1 MIAYYRLVLLASIVS
16 FHSLSA
22 QHPREV
28 IETFFEAFHR
38 KDTTSLKN
46 FFTIDAG
53 LVSVQNSLIGVRT
66 KEESVADFIQ
76 AIGAIPA
83 DLSFEERLL
92 DFKVVDASGMTLV
105 FTPYEFYV
113 NRSFSHCGTNVFTLI
128 KKESQWKILALYDT
142 RNKSCE
148 FSNQTN

>member
-1 MIAYYRLVLLASIVS
+1 MIANYRLFLLASIVS
-16 FHSLSA
+16 FHLSSA
-22 QHPREV
+22 QQPKEV
-28 IETFFEAFHR
+28 IESFFEAFHQ
-38 KDTTSLKN
+38 KDTTSLQD

-53 LVSVQNSLIGVRT
+53 LVSVQNSLSGVRT

-92 DFKVVDASGMTLV
+92 DFKVIDASGMTLV

-113 NRSFSHCGTNVFTLI
+113 NESFSHCGTNVFTLV

>member
-1 MIAYYRLVLLASIVS
+1 MIAKYGLLTLTLLLS

-22 QHPREV
+22 QQPKEV
-28 IETFFEAFHR
+28 IDIFFEAFHQ
-38 KDTTSLKN
+38 KDTTSLKD
-46 FFTIDAG
+46 FFIIDAR
-53 LVSVQNSLIGVRT
+53 LASVQNSLSGVKT
-66 KEESVADFIQ
+66 KEDSVEDFIQ
-76 AIGAIPA
+76 AIGSIPD

-92 DFKVVDASGMTLV
+92 GFNIVDASGMTLV

-113 NRSFSHCGTNVFTLI
+113 NGRFSHCGTNVFTLVE
-128 KKESQWKILALYDT
+128 KESKWKILALYDT

>member
-1 MIAYYRLVLLASIVS
+1 MIASYRLLLLTLLLS
-16 FHSLSA
+16 FHPLRA

-28 IETFFEAFHR
+28 IETFFEAFHQ

-53 LVSVQNSLIGVRT
+53 LVSVQNSLGGVRT
-66 KEESVADFIQ
+66 KEESVEDFIQ
-76 AIGAIPA
+76 AIGSIPD

-92 DFKVVDASGMTLV
+92 GFNIVDANGMTLV

-113 NRSFSHCGTNVFTLI
+113 NGRFSHCGTNVFTLV
-128 KKESQWKILALYDT
+128 KKESKWEILALYDT

>member
-1 MIAYYRLVLLASIVS
+1 MIANYRLLLLILLMS

-28 IETFFEAFHR
+28 IETFFEAFHQ
-38 KDTTSLKN
+38 KDTTSLKD
-46 FFTIDAG
+46 FFTFDAS
-53 LVSVQNSLIGVRT
+53 LVSVQNSSTSVRT
-66 KEESVADFIQ
+66 KEESVEDFIQ
-76 AIGAIPA
+76 AIGAIPN

-92 DFKVVDASGMTLV
+92 NFNIVDANGMTLV

-113 NRSFSHCGTNVFTLI
+113 NGSFSHCGTNVFTLVE
-128 KKESQWKILALYDT
+128 KESEWKILALYDT

>member
-1 MIAYYRLVLLASIVS
+1 MIASYRLLLLTLLLS
-16 FHSLSA
+16 FHPLRA

-28 IETFFEAFHR
+28 IETFFEAFHQ

-53 LVSVQNSLIGVRT
+53 LVSVQNSLGGVRT
-66 KEESVADFIQ
+66 KEESVEDFIQ
-76 AIGAIPA
+76 AIGSIPD

-92 DFKVVDASGMTLV
+92 GFNIVDASGMTLV

-113 NRSFSHCGTNVFTLI
+113 NGRFSHCGTNVFTLV
-128 KKESQWKILALYDT
+128 KKESKWEILALYDT

>member
-1 MIAYYRLVLLASIVS
+1 
-16 FHSLSA
+16 A

-28 IETFFEAFHR
+28 IETFFEAFHQ

-46 FFTIDAG
+46 FFTIDSG
-53 LVSVQNSLIGVRT
+53 LVSVQNTLSGIRT
-66 KEESVADFIQ
+66 KKESVADFIQ
-76 AIGAIPA
+76 TIGAIPA

-92 DFKVVDASGMTLV
+92 DFKVVDASVMTLV
-105 FTPYEFYV
+105 FTPYQFYI
-113 NRSFSHCGTNVFTLI
+113 NGSFSHCGTNVFTLI

>member
-1 MIAYYRLVLLASIVS
+1 MIAYYRLLLLASIVS

-28 IETFFEAFHR
+28 IETFFEAFHQ

-53 LVSVQNSLIGVRT
+53 LVSVQNSLSGVRT

-92 DFKVVDASGMTLV
+92 DFNVVDASGMTLV
-105 FTPYEFYV
+105 LTPYEFYV
-113 NRSFSHCGTNVFTLI
+113 NGSFSHCGTNVFTLV
-128 KKESQWKILALYDT
+128 KKESKWKILALYDT

>member
-1 MIAYYRLVLLASIVS
+1 MIASYRLLLLTLLLS
-16 FHSLSA
+16 FHPLRA

-28 IETFFEAFHR
+28 IETFFEAFHQ

-53 LVSVQNSLIGVRT
+53 LVSVQNSLGGVRT
-66 KEESVADFIQ
+66 KEESVEDFIQ
-76 AIGAIPA
+76 AIGSIPD

-92 DFKVVDASGMTLV
+92 GFNIVDASGMTLV

-113 NRSFSHCGTNVFTLI
+113 NGRFSHCGTNVFTLV
-128 KKESQWKILALYDT
+128 KKESKWKILALYDT

>member
-1 MIAYYRLVLLASIVS
+1 MIANYRLLLLASIVS
-16 FHSLSA
+16 FHLLSA
-22 QHPREV
+22 QQPKEV
-28 IETFFEAFHR
+28 IESFFEAFHQ
-38 KDTTSLKN
+38 KDTTSLQD

-53 LVSVQNSLIGVRT
+53 LVSVQNSLSGVRT

-92 DFKVVDASGMTLV
+92 DFKVIDASGMTLV

-113 NRSFSHCGTNVFTLI
+113 NESFSHCGTNVFTLV

-148 FSNQTN
+148 FSNPTN